1 MRATYLRGQHDE
13 RSSNEN
19 DHEELARPNVG
30 REISVA
36 DRREGDDDIPER
48 VEETKL
54 LQTAALQVLDA
65 THTANTIRH
74 VHKSR
79 LHFEIRN
86 ISKTL

>member
-1 MRATYLRGQHDE
+1 MCGQHDE
-13 RSSNEN
+13 RSPDEN
-19 DHEELARPNVG
+19 DHEEFARPNVG

-65 THTANTIRH
+65 THTTNTVQH

-79 LHFEIRN
+79 SHVEGFKIFR
-86 ISKTL
+86 KTL

>member
-1 MRATYLRGQHDE
+1 MCGQHDE
-13 RSSNEN
+13 RSPDEN
-19 DHEELARPNVG
+19 DHEEFARPNVG

-65 THTANTIRH
+65 THTTNTIRH
-74 VHKSR
+74 IKKSR
-79 LHFEIRN
+79 SHVEGFEIFR
-86 ISKTL
+86 KTL